1 MFANAAF
8 AQTGFAGLG
17 FGYFPVSVTEALTV
31 ADSPTVNDA
40 YFFTVTEAIT
50 VADSSTQRSTFGYT
64 ITEVLTVAD
73 TQVFHAQFQESITE
87 ALFVLDS
94 SKVTGWF
101 LINDVQT
108 PLWGGKIVTITG
120 YGMPGD
126 FLLGMA
132 PFAGSISNTTTIN
145 TPLGLTP
152 VVTWTNV
159 NDSETTSWIL
169 INNTQ

>member
-1 MFANAAF
+1 MFANQAF

-17 FGYFPVSVTEALTV
+17 FGYFSDSVTEALTV

-50 VADSSTQRSTFGYT
+50 VADSNTQRSTFGYT

-73 TQVFHAQFQESITE
+73 TQVFHAQFLESITE

-94 SKVTGWF
+94 NSVTGWF
-101 LINDVQT
+101 LINDAQN
-108 PLWGGKIVTITG
+108 PLWGGKIITLTG

-126 FLLGMA
+126 FMFGMT
-132 PFAGSISNTTTIN
+132 PFAGSISTTTTEN
-145 TPLGLTP
+145 TPLGATP
-152 VVTWTNV
+152 VVTWNNI
-159 NDSETTSWIL
+159 NDSQTTPWTL

>member
-8 AQTGFAGLG
+8 AQTPYAGLG
-17 FGYFPVSVTEALTV
+17 FGYFSYSVTEALTV

-50 VADSSTQRSTFGYT
+50 VADSNTQRYAFGYT

-73 TQVFHAQFQESITE
+73 TQVFHAQFLESITE

-94 SKVTGWF
+94 NKVTGWF
-101 LINDVQT
+101 LINDVQN
-108 PLWGGKIVTITG
+108 PIWGGKIATITG
-120 YGMPGD
+120 YAMPGD
-126 FLLGMA
+126 FMFGMA
-132 PFAGSISNTTTIN
+132 PFSGAISITTTIN
-145 TPLGLTP
+145 TPLGSTP
-152 VVTWTNV
+152 IVTWN
-159 NDSETTSWIL
+159 NIDDSQTTPWTL